1 MQNVSY
7 YSYKKM
13 ENNLI
18 KRDIN
23 QINDDIK
30 VISSSSIV
38 LLCTLLSLILSI
50 TIWLFAGT
58 VTEKA
63 HIRGVVFPDS
73 GMTDVCLPQAGVMR
87 NVFVQKGQE
96 VKAGQQLALVSVGNS
111 YSVVTASSDGI
122 VFSCKQEGE
131 SFGPLEPVV
140 NLIDKNA
147 AGRTSVILLA
157 YSDLMNLKDIAAGQD
172 VQVWPSN
179 EKSDEVGYV
188 RGTVASVGRYPVKK
202 TEAAKKIKA
211 QAYLDELLPEGVTS
225 YEIIVNLAVEKDNPN
240 LLDWT
245 FDSGNHPDMSVGTL
259 CDAIVITHTYKVFEY
274 LFLKAKAEQ
283 NKIHRWIE

>member
-1 MQNVSY
+1 M
-7 YSYKKM
+7 
-13 ENNLI
+13 I

-23 QINDDIK
+23 QLNDDIK

-38 LLCTLLSLILSI
+38 LMCTLISLILSI
-50 TIWLFAGT
+50 AIWLFAGT

-96 VKAGQQLALVSVGNS
+96 VKAGQQIALVSVGNS
-111 YSVVTASSDGI
+111 YSVVTSSSDGV

-131 SFGPLEPVV
+131 GFEPLEPLVS
-140 NLIDKNA
+140 LIDKNLED
-147 AGRTSVILLA
+147 RTSVILLA
-157 YSDLMNLKDIAAGQD
+157 YSDLINLKDIAAGQD

-179 EKSDEVGYV
+179 EKIDEVGYV
-188 RGTVASVGRYPVKK
+188 RGQVSSVSHYPVKK
-202 TEAAKKIKA
+202 AEAARKIKA

-225 YEIIVNLAVEKDNPN
+225 YELVVNLAVEKDNPA

-245 FDSGNHPDMSVGTL
+245 FDRGDHPDMSVGTL
-259 CDAIVITHTYKVFEY
+259 CDAIVITHTYSIFEY
-274 LFLKAKAEQ
+274 LFLKAKAEK
-283 NKIHRWIE
+283 NKIQRWIE

>member
-1 MQNVSY
+1 
-7 YSYKKM
+7 M
-13 ENNLI
+13 ENKLI

-23 QINDDIK
+23 QLNDDIK

-38 LLCTLLSLILSI
+38 LMCTLISLILSI
-50 TIWLFAGT
+50 AIWLFAGT

-96 VKAGQQLALVSVGNS
+96 VKAGQQIALVSVGNS
-111 YSVVTASSDGI
+111 YSVVTSSSDGV

-131 SFGPLEPVV
+131 GFEPLEPLVS
-140 NLIDKNA
+140 LIDKSIED
-147 AGRTSVILLA
+147 RTSVILLA
-157 YSDLMNLKDIAAGQD
+157 YSDLINLKDIAAGQD

-188 RGTVASVGRYPVKK
+188 RGTVSSVGRYPVKK
-202 TEAAKKIKA
+202 AEVARKIKA

-225 YEIIVNLAVEKDNPN
+225 YELEVSLAVEKDNPA

-245 FDSGNHPDMSVGTL
+245 FDRGDHPDMSVGTL
-259 CDAIVITHTYKVFEY
+259 CDAIVITHTYSIFEY
-274 LFLKAKAEQ
+274 LFLKAKAEK
-283 NKIHRWIE
+283 NKIQRWIE

>member
-1 MQNVSY
+1 
-7 YSYKKM
+7 M

-23 QINDDIK
+23 QLNDDIK
-30 VISSSSIV
+30 VMSSSSIA
-38 LLCTLLSLILSI
+38 LMCTLLFLLLSI
-50 TIWLFAGT
+50 VIWLFAGT
-58 VTEKA
+58 VTEKS

-111 YSVVTASSDGI
+111 YSVVTSSIDGV
-122 VFSCKQEGE
+122 VFSCKQDN
-131 SFGPLEPVV
+131 EPFEPFEPIVSLNGNDDDGNASVV
-140 NLIDKNA
+140 
-147 AGRTSVILLA
+147 LLA
-157 YSDLMNLKDIAAGQD
+157 YSDLMNLKDIDAGQD

-179 EKSDEVGYV
+179 EKIDEVGYV
-188 RGTVASVGRYPVKK
+188 RGRVSSVSHYPVKK
-202 TEAAKKIKA
+202 AEAARKIKA

-225 YEIIVNLAVEKDNPN
+225 YELVVDLAVEKDNPA

-245 FDSGNHPDMSVGTL
+245 FDRGEHPDMSVGTL
-259 CDAIVITHTYKVFEY
+259 CDAIVITHTYSIFEY
-274 LFLKAKAEQ
+274 LFLKARVEK
-283 NKIHRWIE
+283 NKIQRWIE

>member
-1 MQNVSY
+1 
-7 YSYKKM
+7 M
-13 ENNLI
+13 ENKLI

-23 QINDDIK
+23 QLNDDIK

-38 LLCTLLSLILSI
+38 LMCTLISLILSI
-50 TIWLFAGT
+50 AIWLFAGT

-96 VKAGQQLALVSVGNS
+96 VKAGQQIALVSVGNS
-111 YSVVTASSDGI
+111 YSVVTSSSDGV

-131 SFGPLEPVV
+131 GFEPLEPIVS
-140 NLIDKNA
+140 LIDKSIED
-147 AGRTSVILLA
+147 RTSVILLA
-157 YSDLMNLKDIAAGQD
+157 YSDLINLKDIAAGQD

-188 RGTVASVGRYPVKK
+188 RGTVSSVGRYPVKK
-202 TEAAKKIKA
+202 AEVARKIKA

-225 YEIIVNLAVEKDNPN
+225 YELEVSLAVEKDNPA

-245 FDSGNHPDMSVGTL
+245 FDRGDHPDMSVGTL
-259 CDAIVITHTYKVFEY
+259 CDAIVITHTYSIFEY
-274 LFLKAKAEQ
+274 LFLKAKAEK
-283 NKIHRWIE
+283 NKIQRWIE

>member
-1 MQNVSY
+1 
-7 YSYKKM
+7 M
-13 ENNLI
+13 ENKLI

-23 QINDDIK
+23 QLNDDIK

-38 LLCTLLSLILSI
+38 LMCTLISLILSI
-50 TIWLFAGT
+50 AIWLFAGT

-96 VKAGQQLALVSVGNS
+96 VKAGQQIALVSVGNS
-111 YSVVTASSDGI
+111 YSVVTSSSDGV

-131 SFGPLEPVV
+131 GFEPLEPLVS
-140 NLIDKNA
+140 LIDKNNED
-147 AGRTSVILLA
+147 RTSVILLA
-157 YSDLMNLKDIAAGQD
+157 YSDLINLKDIAAGQD

-188 RGTVASVGRYPVKK
+188 RGTVSSVGRYPVKK
-202 TEAAKKIKA
+202 AEVARKIKA

-225 YEIIVNLAVEKDNPN
+225 YELEVSLAVEKDNPA

-245 FDSGNHPDMSVGTL
+245 FDRGDHPDMSVGTL
-259 CDAIVITHTYKVFEY
+259 CDAIVITHTYSIFEY
-274 LFLKAKAEQ
+274 LFLKAKAEK
-283 NKIHRWIE
+283 NKIQRWIE